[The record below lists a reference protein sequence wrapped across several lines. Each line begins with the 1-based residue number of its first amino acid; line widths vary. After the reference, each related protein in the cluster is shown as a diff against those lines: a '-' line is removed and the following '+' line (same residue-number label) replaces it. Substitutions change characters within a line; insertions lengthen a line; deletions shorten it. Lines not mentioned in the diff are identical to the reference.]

1 MAGKTLEEY
10 NIPFML
16 FAVFQKL
23 PPCSELEQASID
35 VDRKRLKAQ
44 QLVVTKRVFGQILSA
59 QSACLGEM
67 ERVEDI
73 RDRLS
78 GCIEVRTFL
87 IQSQS
92 SKSRD
97 TTNLS
102 PCRFVTLDVAASV
115 RRVGSSPPP
124 HWVSYRRT
132 AGASRQSG
140 CSTTS
145 TSLELW

>member
-1 MAGKTLEEY
+1 MTGKTMIYTLEEY
-10 NIPFML
+10 NIRFML

-78 GCIEVRTFL
+78 GCIEVRTFNTVSL
-87 IQSQS
+87 RNRMTQLTC
-92 SKSRD
+92 R
-97 TTNLS
+97 L
-102 PCRFVTLDVAASV
+102 CRFVTLDVAASV

-124 HWVSYRRT
+124 RWVFYRRT

-140 CSTTS
+140 CSTT
-145 TSLELW
+145 

>member
-1 MAGKTLEEY
+1 MIQLHTLEEY
-10 NIPFML
+10 NIRFML

-78 GCIEVRTFL
+78 GCIEVRTFNT
-87 IQSQS
+87 
-92 SKSRD
+92 KSV
-97 TTNLS
+97 
-102 PCRFVTLDVAASV
+102 FKIA
-115 RRVGSSPPP
+115 
-124 HWVSYRRT
+124 
-132 AGASRQSG
+132 
-140 CSTTS
+140 
-145 TSLELW
+145 

>member
-1 MAGKTLEEY
+1 MAGKTVIQLHTLEEY
-10 NIPFML
+10 NIRFML

-78 GCIEVRTFL
+78 GCIEV
-87 IQSQS
+87 
-92 SKSRD
+92 
-97 TTNLS
+97 
-102 PCRFVTLDVAASV
+102 
-115 RRVGSSPPP
+115 
-124 HWVSYRRT
+124 
-132 AGASRQSG
+132 
-140 CSTTS
+140 
-145 TSLELW
+145 

>member
-1 MAGKTLEEY
+1 MIPGPDFETTQFPTDPLEDQAILDGMEPEYYEEDFDASEHELKVKTIFIRRGNLED
-10 NIPFML
+10 L
-16 FAVFQKL
+16 THGFQKL

-78 GCIEVRTFL
+78 GCIEV
-87 IQSQS
+87 
-92 SKSRD
+92 
-97 TTNLS
+97 
-102 PCRFVTLDVAASV
+102 
-115 RRVGSSPPP
+115 
-124 HWVSYRRT
+124 
-132 AGASRQSG
+132 
-140 CSTTS
+140 
-145 TSLELW
+145 

>member
-1 MAGKTLEEY
+1 MEPEYYEENFDASEHELKVKLPCLECLYNPGKNNDTVTY
-10 NIPFML
+10 SRRVQYKGHAFCGI
-16 FAVFQKL
+16 FQKL

-78 GCIEVRTFL
+78 GCIEVRAFL

-92 SKSRD
+92 SKNRVTQQTCRLAGLSRW
-97 TTNLS
+97 T
-102 PCRFVTLDVAASV
+102 
-115 RRVGSSPPP
+115 
-124 HWVSYRRT
+124 
-132 AGASRQSG
+132 
-140 CSTTS
+140 
-145 TSLELW
+145 

>member
-1 MAGKTLEEY
+1 MISIIIIPGPDFETTQFPTDPLEDQAILDGMEPEYYEEDFDASEHELKVKTIFIRRGNLED
-10 NIPFML
+10 L
-16 FAVFQKL
+16 THGFQKL

-78 GCIEVRTFL
+78 GCIEV
-87 IQSQS
+87 
-92 SKSRD
+92 
-97 TTNLS
+97 
-102 PCRFVTLDVAASV
+102 
-115 RRVGSSPPP
+115 
-124 HWVSYRRT
+124 
-132 AGASRQSG
+132 
-140 CSTTS
+140 
-145 TSLELW
+145 

>member
-1 MAGKTLEEY
+1 MEPEYYEEDFDASEHELKVKTIFMRRGNLED
-10 NIPFML
+10 L
-16 FAVFQKL
+16 THGFQKL

-78 GCIEVRTFL
+78 GCIEV
-87 IQSQS
+87 
-92 SKSRD
+92 
-97 TTNLS
+97 
-102 PCRFVTLDVAASV
+102 
-115 RRVGSSPPP
+115 
-124 HWVSYRRT
+124 
-132 AGASRQSG
+132 
-140 CSTTS
+140 
-145 TSLELW
+145 